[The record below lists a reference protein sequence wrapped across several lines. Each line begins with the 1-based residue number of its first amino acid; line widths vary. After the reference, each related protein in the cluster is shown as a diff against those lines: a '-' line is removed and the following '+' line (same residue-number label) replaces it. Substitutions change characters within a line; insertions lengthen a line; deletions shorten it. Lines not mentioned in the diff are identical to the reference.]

1 MREPPGLPARIRTDA
16 SNPFAQH
23 TMAVRVPAILD
34 EVLSRNPDLPPPGA
48 QRVVALRDALR
59 ADAPLPALPQSAPY
73 PGEWLATLP
82 SRQGASWGRCDW
94 FFAENYA
101 YRCLAEAVDFWQ
113 RGHDPFQPIKRE
125 EYASPGHRAALD
137 AAASS
142 GGRGPEALQQLL
154 LASVFGNRMDLSFA
168 ASRERGVTGAG
179 ADLLID
185 DRAAAIDL
193 LEERSG
199 AVHLVIDNAGTELSV
214 DLVLAAR
221 LLEQL
226 SAPIVL
232 HVKVHPCFVSDAIAA
247 DLHWFIEAEAS
258 DAQSLW
264 RSFSPEAR
272 ACREVLHSA
281 LASSQL
287 AIAPHE
293 FWNGPRSLWECPPD
307 LERSF
312 SSARLVIL
320 KGDAHYRRAVGD
332 ALWPPELPFAA
343 VTGYFPA
350 PLLALRTLKS
360 DPIVG
365 LRPGLAQ
372 ELDSVDARWRVNG
385 QRAVACLGGQL
396 PRAGSGAA
404 GAGPAPTALRLRR

>member
-1 MREPPGLPARIRTDA
+1 VA
-16 SNPFAQH
+16 
-23 TMAVRVPAILD
+23 
-34 EVLSRNPDLPPPGA
+34 
-48 QRVVALRDALR
+48 ALRDALR
-59 ADAPLPALPQSAPY
+59 ADAGLPALPAGAPHA
-73 PGEWLATLP
+73 GEWLATLA
-82 SRQGASWGRCDW
+82 SRASASWGQCDW

-113 RGHDPFQPIKRE
+113 RGRDPFLPIKRE
-125 EYASPGHRAALD
+125 EYASNAHRTALD
-137 AAASS
+137 SAATL
-142 GGRGPEALQQLL
+142 RGERNELLRQLL

-168 ASRERGVTGAG
+168 ASRERGVAAAS

-185 DRAAAIDL
+185 DRSTVIEL
-193 LEERSG
+193 LGARTG

-221 LLEQL
+221 LLELL
-226 SAPIVL
+226 SAPLVL

-247 DLHWFIEAEAS
+247 DLRWFIGAEAS
-258 DAQSLW
+258 DAQTLW
-264 RSFSPEAR
+264 KSWSPAAR
-272 ACREVLHSA
+272 GCRERLHAA
-281 LASSQL
+281 LASGQL
-287 AIAPHE
+287 EIAPHE

-307 LERSF
+307 LEQRF
-312 SSARLVIL
+312 SHARLVIL

-332 ALWPPELPFAA
+332 ALWSPEVPFAA

-372 ELDSVDARWRVNG
+372 ELESVDPRWRVNG
-385 QRAVACLGGQL
+385 QRALACLGGQL
-396 PRAGSGAA
+396 R
-404 GAGPAPTALRLRR
+404 